1 MISIEALEFRYSAGS
16 DELFGGLTHEF
27 LTGAVSVVTG
37 ASGRGKST
45 LLYLL
50 GLLLRP
56 GAGSIAIDGDD
67 VSSLGDG
74 ERSRIRSRTIG
85 FVFQDAALDPTRSVI
100 DNVVEGGIYAGIG
113 RKRAESR
120 GRELLQRFGVTLRE
134 DRKPGEVSGGQAQRV
149 GLCRALLKEPG
160 IVLADEPTGNLDA
173 DSADVVLAALRDAAN
188 AGAAVVIASHDPRV
202 VEAADDVLAL

>member
-1 MISIEALEFRYSAGS
+1 
-16 DELFGGLTHEF
+16 
-27 LTGAVSVVTG
+27 
-37 ASGRGKST
+37 SGRGKST

-100 DNVVEGGIYAGIG
+100 DNGVGGGISAGVG
-113 RKRAESR
+113 RKRAGSR
-120 GRELLQRFGVTLRE
+120 WGEVLQGLGVPLRE
-134 DRKPGEVSGGQAQRV
+134 DRKPGEVSGGQAQR
-149 GLCRALLKEPG
+149 GRLWRAPLKEAG
-160 IVLADEPTGNLDA
+160 NVLADEPTGNLDA

-188 AGAAVVIASHDPRV
+188 AGAAVVIA
-202 VEAADDVLAL
+202 